1 LKKLHQIV
9 LLFLLLLILPI
20 ATLGQTS
27 RDCLACHSDQ
37 ALTMEKG
44 GKTFSLFVDAAKLK
58 RSAHQSLSCVQC
70 HKGFDPNEIPH
81 AKVIKQVQCQT
92 CHDASD
98 YRKSIHAVV
107 QESSAAEN
115 KRKAVAAAC
124 KDCHGTHEILSPS
137 NTQSATSRVHL
148 SETCGK
154 CHQTEVAHFS
164 QSAHGIASA
173 QNVKGAPACID
184 CHGEHN
190 VEPVTSKASPVYK
203 THEAKVCLSC
213 HLDNPD
219 VRKRVGPS
227 AGFIAS
233 YETSVHGVA
242 LAEGNVSAAVCS
254 DCHGA
259 HDMKKPSDPTS
270 LVNKFNIP
278 HTCAKCHGDVTEV
291 YNESIHGKAILQ
303 GNTDA
308 PVCTD
313 CHGEH
318 QILSPTNPR
327 SRVSARNVSV
337 EVCASCHSSVRLT
350 QKYAL
355 AGERFKTF
363 EDSYHGLASR
373 AGSVEVANCA
383 SCHGYH
389 NIKSSS
395 DSTSTVNKANL
406 AVTCGKCHRGA
417 NENFAKGPVHVIVAS
432 NGETVLYWIKAFYVS
447 LIIVLIAGMFI
458 HNLLDFMKKSKIR
471 VAVREGRL
479 RPEVYG
485 PSLYLRM
492 TLNERLQHGALL
504 ISFFTLVITGFM
516 LKFPD
521 AWWVM
526 FIRQL
531 SEKVF
536 DIRSI
541 AHRVAGVILVAT
553 SLYHLYYILFV
564 PRGKQLVKDLLPK
577 IQDTRD
583 ATAVA
588 LYNLGVWQT
597 KPKLGRFS
605 YVEKAEYWALVWG
618 VVIMGGTGMIM
629 WFDNF
634 FMGAITKLGWDIS
647 QTIHYYE
654 AWLATLAIFVWHIY
668 YVIFNPNSYP
678 MNLAWWKGTLTE
690 EEMEEEHPLEMEP
703 FRAAQLKEQAEE
715 ELEDRDDHTGV
726 HVSGA
731 SSKNAKEVDR
741 ETELED
747 SEKR

>member
-1 LKKLHQIV
+1 MRKLQRI
-9 LLFLLLLILPI
+9 LSYSLLLLIFPI
-20 ATLGQTS
+20 VALGQTS
-27 RDCLACHSDQ
+27 QDCLACHSDQ
-37 ALTMEKG
+37 ALTIQKG
-44 GKTFSLFVDAAKLK
+44 GKTFSLFINAAKLQ
-58 RSAHQSLSCVQC
+58 RSAHQSLTCIQC
-70 HKGFDPNEIPH
+70 HKGFDPNEVPH
-81 AKVIKQVQCQT
+81 AKVIKQVQCQS
-92 CHDASD
+92 CHDATD
-98 YRKSIHAVV
+98 YRKSIHAVA
-107 QESSAAEN
+107 QKSSAE
-115 KRKAVAAAC
+115 KTTKAVAAAC

-137 NTQSATSRVHL
+137 NAHSPANRTHL

-154 CHQTEVAHFS
+154 CHRSEVTHFS
-164 QSAHGIASA
+164 QSAHGVALE
-173 QNVKGAPACID
+173 QGVKGAPTCID

-190 VEPVTSKASPVYK
+190 VEPVTSKDSPMYK
-203 THEAKVCLSC
+203 TREAKVCLSC

-219 VRKRVGPS
+219 VRQRMGPS

-233 YETSVHGVA
+233 YEKSVHGIA
-242 LAEGNVSAAVCS
+242 LSEGNISAATCS

-259 HDMKKPSDPTS
+259 HDMKKAIDPTS
-270 LVNKFNIP
+270 QVNKLHIP
-278 HTCAKCHGDVTEV
+278 LTCSKCHPDVAET
-291 YNESIHGKAILQ
+291 YTESIHGQAILK
-303 GNTDA
+303 GNRDA

-318 QILSPTNPR
+318 QILAPMDPR
-327 SRVSARNVSV
+327 SRVAAKNVSAQ
-337 EVCASCHSSVRLT
+337 VCASCHNSVRLT

-363 EDSYHGLASR
+363 EDSYHGLASQ

-389 NIKSSS
+389 NIKPSS
-395 DSTSTVNKANL
+395 DPASTVNKANL
-406 AVTCGKCHRGA
+406 AVTCGKCHPGA
-417 NENFAKGPVHVIVAS
+417 NENFAKGSVHVVVAS
-432 NGETVLYWIKAFYVS
+432 DGEKILYWIRTFYIS

-458 HNLLDFMKKSKIR
+458 HNLLDFIKKSKLR
-471 VAVREGRL
+471 VAIREGKLRL
-479 RPEVYG
+479 EVYG

-492 TLNERLQHGALL
+492 TLSERIQHGALL
-504 ISFFTLVITGFM
+504 VSFFTLVVTGFM
-516 LKFPD
+516 LRFPD
-521 AWWVM
+521 AWWVV

-541 AHRVAGVILVAT
+541 THRVAGVILVAT

-564 PRGKQLVKDLLPK
+564 PRGKQLIRDLLPK
-577 IQDTRD
+577 LQDVRD
-583 ATAVA
+583 VAAVG
-588 LYNLGVWQT
+588 LYNLGILKT

-618 VVIMGGTGMIM
+618 VIIMAGTGMIM

-647 QTIHYYE
+647 RTIHYYE

-690 EEMEEEHPLEMEP
+690 EEMEEDHPLELEHI
-703 FRAAQLKEQAEE
+703 RATQLQQQAEE
-715 ELEDRDDHTGV
+715 GLEDRDNHTGV
-726 HVSGA
+726 HAAMMPS
-731 SSKNAKEVDR
+731 NTEEEEVRR
-741 ETELED
+741 EAQLRDPENE
-747 SEKR
+747 